1 MFCNFLFSQSDPV
14 PIFGGAGIE
23 ERNAELQ
30 GCLGNKE
37 ARKIIFPAKPSSLP
51 TPHCIVYFQPFF
63 EKLDPLVEKHPTTP
77 PTALLGFMVFI
88 FGICF
93 ALYGRR
99 NKKSN
104 C

>member
-37 ARKIIFPAKPSSLP
+37 ARKIIFPAKPPTLQPPSPP
-51 TPHCIVYFQPFF
+51 TPLIALSTLRTFLRSWILLWKNIQLLRP
-63 EKLDPLVEKHPTTP
+63 PL
-77 PTALLGFMVFI
+77 
-88 FGICF
+88 C
-93 ALYGRR
+93 
-99 NKKSN
+99 
-104 C
+104 

>member
-1 MFCNFLFSQSDPV
+1 MFCNFLFSQSGPV

-37 ARKIIFPAKPSSLP
+37 ARKIIFPAKPP
-51 TPHCIVYFQPFF
+51 TLQPPNPPHCIVYSQTFF

-88 FGICF
+88 FGIWSELCIVWQEE
-93 ALYGRR
+93 
-99 NKKSN
+99 
-104 C
+104 